1 MAETAAIPRR
11 LVHRRRRSAT
21 DDGAVVPDPK
31 RSRKIGT
38 DEACCS
44 RCRLILTKEGL
55 TELNSADGL
64 RHSSYAE
71 CCASAMEG
79 CEICVFIIVA
89 IEKKKEH
96 KWDADDVLTFRNRA
110 SERRPG
116 AVPFGIDVLEGSLS
130 SGAVVISIYPY
141 AEQGNPAGNG
151 IYRRPL
157 QRDVKS
163 ERAISRARRLYAA
176 CKESHKLCR
185 YAKDTVLPSRVL
197 DLGTAAAPTLK
208 LYVNGTEEHGE
219 YAALSYCWGGPQ
231 RGLLKRRTLTNM
243 EEGIRIEDLQQTVR
257 DAIAV
262 TRRLGFRYLWIDAL
276 CIIQDCNADKDREIG
291 NMAMIYKNAAVTVAA
306 GTAERAGDGFLDM
319 KATYLPEHMFCVP
332 MRADGGMGTVY
343 LRAEAHIPKHT
354 LDGRGWVLQEFLLSS
369 RMLVFSEYELLWQ
382 CKETE
387 LRGVS
392 GDGNGGGLDYLQTQE
407 GLPWSVFDEETE
419 SVFGNEDA
427 ERRYL
432 WRTIVEQYTR
442 RQLGYKD
449 DRLNALRGVTREL
462 ETVWRDGNEFG
473 LWRRWFVELLAW
485 SKKGCDKGDGE
496 DEEKEKESARET
508 KRAPSWSWASVNGR
522 IRFTQMFEREDA
534 SVQEVNLLEARVSRH
549 VVLRCRMVDDEE
561 VDPAMFEDWGSGKS
575 RVDVFYDL
583 DDSVDEVG
591 ERTVSYLLLGTIRDN
606 GGLSGVALMV
616 VEVGRGFFQ
625 RVGLA
630 IFDNTQVWKDTKYR
644 NVRLQ

>member
-1 MAETAAIPRR
+1 
-11 LVHRRRRSAT
+11 
-21 DDGAVVPDPK
+21 
-31 RSRKIGT
+31 
-38 DEACCS
+38 
-44 RCRLILTKEGL
+44 
-55 TELNSADGL
+55 
-64 RHSSYAE
+64 
-71 CCASAMEG
+71 
-79 CEICVFIIVA
+79 
-89 IEKKKEH
+89 
-96 KWDADDVLTFRNRA
+96 
-110 SERRPG
+110 
-116 AVPFGIDVLEGSLS
+116 
-130 SGAVVISIYPY
+130 
-141 AEQGNPAGNG
+141 
-151 IYRRPL
+151 
-157 QRDVKS
+157 
-163 ERAISRARRLYAA
+163 
-176 CKESHKLCR
+176 
-185 YAKDTVLPSRVL
+185 
-197 DLGTAAAPTLK
+197 
-208 LYVNGTEEHGE
+208 
-219 YAALSYCWGGPQ
+219 
-231 RGLLKRRTLTNM
+231 M
-243 EEGIRIEDLQQTVR
+243 EEGIRIGDLQQTVR

-319 KATYLPEHMFCVP
+319 KATYLPEHRFCVS

-485 SKKGCDKGDGE
+485 SKKGCDEGDGE
-496 DEEKEKESARET
+496 DEEKEKENLRET

-549 VVLRCRMVDDEE
+549 VVLKCRMVDDEE

-630 IFDNTQVWKDTKYR
+630 IFDNTQVWKDTEYR